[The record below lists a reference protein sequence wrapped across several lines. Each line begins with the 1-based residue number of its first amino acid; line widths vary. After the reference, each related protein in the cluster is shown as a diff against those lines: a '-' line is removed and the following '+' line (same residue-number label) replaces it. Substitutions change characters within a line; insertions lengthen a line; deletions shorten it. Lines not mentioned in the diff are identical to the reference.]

1 MSTKVTPAQV
11 KELRERTGVGMGKC
25 KQALEKAG
33 CDIEKAIEI
42 LRKEGMASA
51 VKKEGR
57 ETKEGVIAV
66 FENDQV
72 LGFAEINSETD
83 FVAKN
88 DLFAEF
94 VKTVGEDLLSIKP
107 ATVEEFLAA
116 KSTKDSSLTVD
127 ELRSQMIQRIGE
139 NIRIQRIQVV
149 KKQENHSY
157 GHYSHM
163 GGKIVCMAEIKGAS
177 DEGTLAREISMHI
190 AAEAPEY
197 LNHAAVPKELVEK
210 EKEIAMSQVPGNKP
224 PEIVEKIVQGKIR
237 ANLDSL
243 CLANQKY
250 IKDTSQTVEKFIES
264 EAKKKGKSLELV
276 SFLRWQLGA

>member
-1 MSTKVTPAQV
+1 MSTKITPAQI
-11 KELRERTGVGMGKC
+11 KELRERTSIGMGKC
-25 KQALEKAG
+25 KQALEKADG
-33 CDIEKAIEI
+33 DIEKAIEI

-66 FENDQV
+66 FENEQV

-94 VKTVGEDLLSIKP
+94 VKNIGEELLVIQP
-107 ATVEEFLAA
+107 ATAEEFLAA
-116 KSTKDSSLTVD
+116 KSTKDGSLTID
-127 ELRSQMIQRIGE
+127 EMRAQMIQRIGE

-149 KKQENHSY
+149 KKEENHSY

-177 DEGTLAREISMHI
+177 DEGDLAREISMHI

-237 ANLDSL
+237 STLDSL

-250 IKDTSQTVEKFIES
+250 IKDPSLTVESFVAA
-264 EAKKKGKSLELV
+264 EAKKKEKSLELT